1 MKKTPVVTVV
11 AIGIGAAL
19 FFVLGRFVAIPS
31 PVPNTN
37 ISIQYGLLGFM
48 AGLFG
53 PVAGLLI
60 AFIGHALIDF
70 SYGWGVW
77 WSWVI
82 ASGVAGVIMGLAAT
96 KLALADEPF
105 NGKKALRFNIFQ
117 VIAHL
122 VAWGVVAPVLD
133 IVIYSEPLEKLFAQ
147 GLVAGIGNIVTT
159 AIVGTLLCYAYSAA
173 RPKAGSLKKEDEEE

>member
-1 MKKTPVVTVV
+1 MKKSPVVKVV

-37 ISIQYGLLGFM
+37 ISMQYGLLAFM

-53 PVAGLLI
+53 PIAGLLI

-82 ASGVAGVIMGLAAT
+82 ASGVAGFIMGLAAK
-96 KLALADEPF
+96 KLALDKGEF
-105 NGKKALRFNIFQ
+105 GKKDIIRFNVTQI
-117 VIAHL
+117 VAHL
-122 VAWGVVAPVLD
+122 LAWGVIAPVLD

-147 GLVAGIGNIVTT
+147 GLVAGISNIVTT
-159 AIVGTLLCYAYSAA
+159 AIVGTLLCILYA
-173 RPKAGSLKKEDEEE
+173 RTKPKSGSLKKEN